1 LVASSLEDL
10 KRKLREEA
18 ESKARMIVSEAL
30 SEAEKII
37 KKAEEEWVKKA
48 ESERSKILEQAREEA
63 DRILSEARI
72 KAKII
77 LVEAKNNLLLN
88 ILNTVE
94 KALAD
99 RNGVDVEKSLEKLL
113 EEALNYVENPVR
125 VIVDPR
131 DAEIARELLKR
142 KGLVN
147 VEIKASDG
155 ILGGVI
161 VESADG
167 KRIDNSYKTRLE
179 NAKRIISRMLA
190 EALRST
196 ES

>member
-1 LVASSLEDL
+1 LIASGLEDL

-18 ESKARMIVSEAL
+18 ENKARMIVNEAL
-30 SEAEKII
+30 SEAEKIV
-37 KKAEEEWVKKA
+37 KNAEEEWIKKA
-48 ESERSKILEQAREEA
+48 ESERSKILDQAREEA

-77 LVEAKNNLLLN
+77 VAEAKNNLLLSL
-88 ILNTVE
+88 LNTVE
-94 KALAD
+94 RALAD
-99 RNGVDVEKSLEKLL
+99 RNGIDVEKSLEMLFK
-113 EEALNYVENPVR
+113 EALNYVENPVR
-125 VIVDPR
+125 VTVDPR
-131 DAEIARELLKR
+131 DVEIAREMLNR

-147 VEIKASDG
+147 VEIKTSDG

-179 NAKRIISRMLA
+179 NAKKIVARMLA
-190 EALRST
+190 EVLRST
-196 ES
+196 GS

>member
-1 LVASSLEDL
+1 LIASSLEDL

-30 SEAEKII
+30 SEAEKIV
-37 KKAEEEWVKKA
+37 KEAEEEWVKKA

-77 LVEAKNNLLLN
+77 VAEAKNNLLLN
-88 ILNTVE
+88 LLNAVE

-99 RNGVDVEKSLEKLL
+99 RNGIDVEKSLKRLL

-125 VIVDPR
+125 VTVDPR
-131 DAEIARELLKR
+131 DVEVARELLKR

-147 VEIKASDG
+147 VEIKTSDE

-179 NAKRIISRMLA
+179 NAKKIVARMLA